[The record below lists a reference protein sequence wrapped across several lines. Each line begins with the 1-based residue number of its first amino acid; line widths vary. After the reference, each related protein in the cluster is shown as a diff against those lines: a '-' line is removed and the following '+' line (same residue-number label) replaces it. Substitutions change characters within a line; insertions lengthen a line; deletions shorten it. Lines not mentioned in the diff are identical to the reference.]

1 MRFLLDTN
9 ILLPLEDS
17 KLLLQPSL
25 ANFVRL
31 ANAHGH
37 ELLYHPASEDD
48 IRQDRDVD
56 RRNQTLHR
64 LSQYSRLP
72 TRPPCQWNE
81 GVSNRNDAADN
92 EILYVLELN
101 AAHALVTEDQGIHGK
116 ARAKGLVQRVY
127 TIQTADDLL
136 RRLHEQQTVSLPN
149 IEDLPLYSL
158 TPHLNTPFFDSL
170 REGYGGFND
179 WFAKKAQ
186 AGRNAWVNWERPNM
200 LGGIC
205 IYDRQVNEQITDDI
219 TLAGPALK
227 LATFKV
233 GDTNRGK
240 KVGELFLKMAF
251 RHATLNRLENIFI
264 HGDEDQHRFLFE
276 MLEDFGFTRVGS
288 HPGSN
293 GRDAVYLK
301 PHPVEPPPNVLPP
314 FDYSCRFFPHFR
326 HDTAVSNYIVPIQP
340 GYHRILFP
348 DYPSPL
354 DRQLT
359 LFQQP
364 NTAGNAIKLA
374 YLCHAQTQHIE
385 SGSIV
390 LFYRSRDERAL
401 TSIGVVERYETLLDA
416 ATIVSKVKRRTVY
429 SMDEIS
435 KMATKPTR
443 VMLFRLLRHFEN
455 PLSQAWLEQSGVLR
469 GAPQS
474 ITQISHEKFEQILA
488 HGR

>member
-72 TRPPCQWNE
+72 TRPPCLWNE

-92 EILYVLELN
+92 EILYALELN

-136 RRLHEQQTVSLPN
+136 RRLHEQQTVLLPN
-149 IEDLPLYSL
+149 IEELPLYSL

-170 REGYGGFND
+170 RKGYDDFND
-179 WFAKKAQ
+179 WFARKAQ
-186 AGRNAWVNWERPNM
+186 SGRKAWVNWESNNV
-200 LGGIC
+200 LGGVC
-205 IYDRQVNEQITDDI
+205 IYDRQVNESITDDI
-219 TLAGPALK
+219 TLPGPALK

-251 RHATLNRLENIFI
+251 RHATLNRLEHIFI
-264 HGDEDQHRFLFE
+264 HGDEERHRFLFE
-276 MLEDFGFTRVGS
+276 MLEDFGFTRVGC
-288 HPGSN
+288 HPGSD

-301 PHPVEPPPNVLPP
+301 PHPVEPPPNDLPP
-314 FDYSCRFFPHFR
+314 FEYARTFFPHFR
-326 HDTAVSNYIVPIQP
+326 HDTAVCSYIIPIQP
-340 GYHRILFP
+340 NYHRILFQ
-348 DYPSPL
+348 DYQSPVDL
-354 DRQLT
+354 QLT

-374 YLCHAQTQHIE
+374 YLCHAPTKIIKP
-385 SGSIV
+385 GSIV
-390 LFYRSRDERAL
+390 LFYRSRDEKAV
-401 TSIGVVERYETLLDA
+401 TSIGIVESYDTLNDA
-416 ATIVSKVKRRTVY
+416 SEIVARVKRRTVY
-429 SMDEIS
+429 SMEEIAE
-435 KMATKPTR
+435 KAKKPTR
-443 VMLFRLLRHFEN
+443 VMLFRLVRHFEN

-469 GAPQS
+469 GAPPKHHPNL
-474 ITQISHEKFEQILA
+474 T
-488 HGR
+488 

>member
-17 KLLLQPSL
+17 KLFLRPSL
-25 ANFVRL
+25 ADFVRL

-48 IRQDRDVD
+48 IRQDKDVE

-72 TRPPCQWNE
+72 TRPPCPWNE
-81 GVSNRNDAADN
+81 GINNRNDAADN
-92 EILYVLELN
+92 EILYALELN

-136 RRLHEQQTVSLPN
+136 RRLHEQQTVLLPN
-149 IEDLPLYSL
+149 IEELPLYSL

-170 REGYGGFND
+170 REGYGGFNK
-179 WFAKKAQ
+179 WFAEKAQ
-186 AGRNAWVNWERPNM
+186 AGRKAWVNWESPNV
-200 LGGIC
+200 LGGVC
-205 IYDRQVNEQITDDI
+205 IFDRQVNEQITDAI
-219 TLAGPALK
+219 TLPGAALK

-240 KVGELFLKMAF
+240 KVGELFLKIAF
-251 RHATLNRLENIFI
+251 RHATLNRLEHIFI
-264 HGDEDQHRFLFE
+264 HGDEERHRFLFE
-276 MLEDFGFTRVGS
+276 MLEDFGFTRVGC
-288 HPGSN
+288 HPGSD

-301 PHPVEPPPNVLPP
+301 PHPLEPPPNDLPP
-314 FDYSCRFFPHFR
+314 FEYARTFFPHFR
-326 HDTAVSNYIVPIQP
+326 HDTAVCSYIIPIQP
-340 GYHRILFP
+340 NYHRILFP
-348 DYPSPL
+348 DYSSRV

-374 YLCHAQTQHIE
+374 YLCHAPTKIIKP
-385 SGSIV
+385 GSIV
-390 LFYRSRDERAL
+390 LFYRSRDEKAV
-401 TSIGVVERYETLLDA
+401 TSIGIVESYDTSNDA
-416 ATIVSKVKRRTVY
+416 SEIVARVKRRTVY
-429 SMDEIS
+429 SMEEIAE
-435 KMATKPTR
+435 KAQKPTR
-443 VMLFRLLRHFEN
+443 IMLFRLVRHFEN
-455 PLSQAWLEQSGVLR
+455 PLSQAWLEHSGVLR